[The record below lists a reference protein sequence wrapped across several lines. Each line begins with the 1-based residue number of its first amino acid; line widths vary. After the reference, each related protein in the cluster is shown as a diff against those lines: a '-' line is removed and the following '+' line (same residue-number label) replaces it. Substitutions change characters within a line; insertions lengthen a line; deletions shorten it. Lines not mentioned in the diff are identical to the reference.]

1 MMIKRINQWLVI
13 RQAQITFKPDNID
26 RLFVAV
32 EHGDKGLKMD
42 ESVYTLLL
50 VSWITSLVIF
60 MQLLVS
66 LNGKTSTAKFEI
78 TSSSAEESINIKSTV
93 VGNGKYI
100 GACG

>member
-1 MMIKRINQWLVI
+1 MIKRINQWLVI

-50 VSWITSLVIF
+50 VSWIASLVIF
-60 MQLLVS
+60 VQLL
-66 LNGKTSTAKFEI
+66 FESKKQKELLQLFKKH
-78 TSSSAEESINIKSTV
+78 SSIMTCS
-93 VGNGKYI
+93 
-100 GACG
+100 